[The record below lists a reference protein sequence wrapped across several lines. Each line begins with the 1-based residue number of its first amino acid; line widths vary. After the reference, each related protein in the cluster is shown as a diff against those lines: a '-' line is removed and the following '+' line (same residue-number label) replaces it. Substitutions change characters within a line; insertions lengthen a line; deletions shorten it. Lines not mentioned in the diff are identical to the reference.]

1 MLYRQKVKLAVR
13 LNMNSVIVTFFN
25 NEMISSI
32 DRLFKTDIVL
42 SILFFL
48 IFSSFYFAVKWNY
61 DSLELNKLITC
72 KTNSFLLCWEPD
84 LISDLIL

>member
-42 SILFFL
+42 SILFFFNL
-48 IFSSFYFAVKWNY
+48 QFILFCCKM
-61 DSLELNKLITC
+61 ELWFIRTK
-72 KTNSFLLCWEPD
+72 
-84 LISDLIL
+84 